1 MSNWPEQY
9 TTGDIRSAKRI
20 NEWLSQRGH
29 TKTALARA
37 AGISTGTVSR
47 VLSGQWPSP
56 PGEHLEAMSAALGR
70 AEERDASPSEI
81 PFTETVVSRT
91 VHSVIERCH
100 LDRDFGI
107 FAGRVGIGKT
117 MAARRYAEEH
127 RGVAVLLEAYPGA
140 TAPVVL
146 RLLCEQLGVSGARRT
161 VADRTAALVEA
172 LRGGDRVIVIDE
184 AETLTDQALL
194 HLRRISDAAG
204 VGVVL
209 IGTPAL
215 LSLVYDP
222 DGRFGQITSRI
233 GLWPPVCQAITSED
247 AAALALAYLGE
258 PPDADTQAAI
268 WTACQGS
275 ARALRNVVRNTRRFC
290 MKTGTRLSADAVN
303 RVERTTMGGRRVAPA

>member
-1 MSNWPEQY
+1 MSQWPEQY
-9 TTGDIRSAKRI
+9 TADDIRAAKAI
-20 NEWLSQRGH
+20 NEWLSKRGH
-29 TKTALARA
+29 TKTALSRA

-70 AEERDASPSEI
+70 AEERGASPSEI
-81 PFTETVVSRT
+81 PFTPTSVSRA
-91 VHSVIERCH
+91 VHAVIRRCH
-100 LDRDFGI
+100 LDRDFGL

-117 MAARRYAEEH
+117 VAARRYAEEN

-146 RLLCEQLGVSGARRT
+146 RLLCEQIGVAAARRS

-204 VGVVL
+204 VGVAL

-233 GLWPPVCQAITSED
+233 GFWPPVCQAITSED

-258 PPDADTQAAI
+258 VPDEDVQTAI
-268 WTACQGS
+268 WTASQGS
-275 ARALRNVVRNTRRFC
+275 ARALRNVVRNTRRWC
-290 MKTGTRLSADAVN
+290 ATKDKPLDADAIN
-303 RVERTTMGGRRVAPA
+303 RIERTTMGGRRVAPA